1 MKSQGPATAAATDI
15 RFFVKSIKRPTEE
28 NLLYN
33 MLWLEF
39 SILFIYI
46 YLLLIVLISFT
57 FFSVKTWIEFLH
69 LMCALMEFFL
79 QLIAPSAFNFVKKML
94 TTAQI
99 FCNQFGNSRFY
110 CGIIKNYMAKMID
123 DFDFY
128 NFFQTLIHIKVK
140 CMCKRPTSKICPLFP

>member
-1 MKSQGPATAAATDI
+1 MIRILNIVHIHISIINCFDI
-15 RFFVKSIKRPTEE
+15 RSPI
-28 NLLYN
+28 
-33 MLWLEF
+33 
-39 SILFIYI
+39 IY
-46 YLLLIVLISFT
+46 
-57 FFSVKTWIEFLH
+57 FFSQSRHEQNSLH
-69 LMCALMEFFL
+69 LMCALMEYFL
-79 QLIAPSAFNFVKKML
+79 QAISPSAFNFVKKML

-110 CGIIKNYMAKMID
+110 CGIIKNNMAKMID